1 MAARV
6 RDAKLD
12 SPTARAKLPARGKPY
27 FKAIGQGLHL
37 GYRKG
42 QSSGKW
48 VARVYT
54 GAGGYIVET
63 IATTDDQT
71 DADGRNVLTFYQAQ
85 ERARDAQTRLTGTR
99 AALRPFTVEDAL
111 AEYVAHLEHK
121 AKPTGDAKNRIKN
134 HIIPALGHIEVAK
147 LTAKQVRT
155 WMKAIADAPPRNR
168 GKNGSDAISYR
179 QTAGDEEAKRR
190 RRASTNRTLTVLKAA
205 LNRAWREGKVVSDKE
220 WRSVEPFEGADAARV
235 RYLQVVEA
243 QRLINGC
250 EPSFRK
256 LVQAALQTG
265 CRYGELCRLK
275 VEDFNADA
283 GTLTIRRSKSG
294 KARHVILTSEGADF
308 FRQLVAGRAGREL
321 LLRNELRLARSDR
334 RGADDIGDWRPSEQ
348 VRAMAEACKR
358 AKIDPPIGFHGLRHT
373 WASLAVMAGVPLMVV
388 ARNLGHADT
397 RMVERHYGHL
407 SQSYM
412 VDAIRAGA
420 PRFGAVKHTNVSAL
434 A

>member
-1 MAARV
+1 MAARI

-12 SPTARAKLPARGKPY
+12 TPTARAKLSARGKPY
-27 FKAIGQGLHL
+27 FKAIGEGLHL

-42 QSSGKW
+42 QSTGKW

-54 GAGGYIVET
+54 GAGGYKVET
-63 IATTDDQT
+63 IATTDDQV
-71 DADGRNVLTFYQAQ
+71 DSNGQDVLTFYQAQ
-85 ERARDAQTRLTGTR
+85 ERARDVYKRLTGTGEVMG
-99 AALRPFTVEDAL
+99 PFTVSDAL
-111 AEYVAHLEHK
+111 ADYVAHLEHT
-121 AKPTGDAKNRIKN
+121 AKPTGDAKNRISI
-134 HIIPALGHIEVAK
+134 HILPSVGHIEVAK
-147 LTAKQVRT
+147 LTAKQIRA

-168 GKNGSDAISYR
+168 GKNGSDEINYR
-179 QTAGDEEAKRR
+179 ETAGDEEAKRR

-205 LNRAWREGKVVSDKE
+205 LNRAWREGKVASDKE
-220 WRSVEPFEGADAARV
+220 WRSVQPFEGADAARV
-235 RYLQVVEA
+235 RYLQVSEA
-243 QRLINGC
+243 QRIINGC

-294 KARHVILTSEGADF
+294 KSRHVILTHEGVDF
-308 FRQLVAGRAGREL
+308 FGQLVAGRAGSEL
-321 LLRNELRLARSDR
+321 LLRNEVRLARSNQ
-334 RGADDIGDWRPSEQ
+334 RGGYDPGDWRPSEQ
-348 VRAMAEACKR
+348 VRGMAEACKR
-358 AKIDPPIGFHGLRHT
+358 GKIDPPIGFHGLRHT

-420 PRFGAVKHTNVSAL
+420 PRFGVTEPSNVRAL
-434 A
+434 